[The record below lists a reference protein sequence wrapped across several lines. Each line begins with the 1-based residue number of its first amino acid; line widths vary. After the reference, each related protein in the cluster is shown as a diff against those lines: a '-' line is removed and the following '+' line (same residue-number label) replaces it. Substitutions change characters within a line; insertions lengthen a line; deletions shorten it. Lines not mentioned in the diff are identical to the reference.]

1 LYSLLSYLWE
11 IETGH
16 AYRMTKSHDVY
27 SGLGAEGDQKE
38 EELEEDSAAE
48 ELLLTAD
55 PAGDTP
61 CDAVVLNVADSGSDS
76 MSLAGGKGNL
86 PLPAVEGS
94 AVRTV
99 EDETVTGAAK
109 QLAAVGLQDTI
120 EGTVSAIVDGSASGS
135 NSNEESRIELV
146 KQIQRAE
153 NIAETFMDIK
163 IFPLL
168 GDASQLDKPKYANLF
183 DGIFVSAR
191 SAQCIQASSFSKLLK
206 SPDGD
211 RGGGLIAIE
220 TAKFLVPL
228 SKKLQS
234 DFKEK
239 EEEYA
244 ASHGWKKIPPPVTR
258 RRRDE
263 LDLEDDVLF
272 YVNQ

>member
-1 LYSLLSYLWE
+1 
-11 IETGH
+11 
-16 AYRMTKSHDVY
+16 MTKSHDVY

-38 EELEEDSAAE
+38 EELEEDSAAD
-48 ELLLTAD
+48 ELLPTA
-55 PAGDTP
+55 DTP

-76 MSLAGGKGNL
+76 ISFAGGKGNL

-94 AVRTV
+94 AVRTG
-99 EDETVTGAAK
+99 EDETVTGTAK
-109 QLAAVGLQDTI
+109 QLAAVGLQDAT
-120 EGTVSAIVDGSASGS
+120 EGPVIAIVNGSAIASGS

-168 GDASQLDKPKYANLF
+168 GDASQLDKPKYAKLF

>member
-1 LYSLLSYLWE
+1 VEVSLYSLLSYLWE

-38 EELEEDSAAE
+38 EVLEEGSTKD

-55 PAGDTP
+55 PVGDAP
-61 CDAVVLNVADSGSDS
+61 CDAAVLNVADSGPNS
-76 MSLAGGKGNL
+76 MPLAVGKSQL
-86 PLPAVEGS
+86 PVPAAEGS

-99 EDETVTGAAK
+99 EDEDETATETVK
-109 QLAAVGLQDTI
+109 HLAAVGLQDTI
-120 EGTVSAIVDGSASGS
+120 EGPASASARAS
-135 NSNEESRIELV
+135 VEDSRIELV

-153 NIAETFMDIK
+153 TIAETFMDIK

-168 GDASQLDKPKYANLF
+168 GGATLLDKPKYANLF

-191 SAQCIQASSFSKLLK
+191 SAQCIQAPSFGKLLK
-206 SPDGD
+206 SPNGD
-211 RGGGLIAIE
+211 RGGGLMAVE

-234 DFKEK
+234 DFKDK
-239 EEEYA
+239 EVEYA
-244 ASHGWKKIPPPVTR
+244 ASHGWKKILPPVSR

-272 YVNQ
+272 FVN